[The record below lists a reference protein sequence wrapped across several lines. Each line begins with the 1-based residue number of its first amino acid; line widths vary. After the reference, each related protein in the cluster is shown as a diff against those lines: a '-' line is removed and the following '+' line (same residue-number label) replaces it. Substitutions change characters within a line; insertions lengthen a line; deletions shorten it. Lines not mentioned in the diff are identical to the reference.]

1 MPGLGKQISRD
12 FNKTFSKKNV
22 SGALGK
28 VGGEII
34 RSGDIAGTIVGGT
47 GAVLGGV
54 GYLSGNPELA
64 LAGKGLGATGA
75 VLKGSSAIGKGIQ
88 KGRRNY

>member
-1 MPGLGKQISRD
+1 MPGLNKQISRG
-12 FNKTFSKKNV
+12 FNKTFSKRNV

-34 RSGDIAGTIVGGT
+34 RTGDIAGTVIGGT
-47 GAVLGGV
+47 GAVASGV
-54 GYLSGNPELA
+54 GYLSGNPELVA
-64 LAGKGLGATGA
+64 AGKGLGAAGA

-88 KGRRNY
+88 KGKRQY

>member
-12 FNKTFSKKNV
+12 FNRTFSKKKV

-34 RSGDIAGTIVGGT
+34 RSGDIGGTILGGT

-54 GYLSGNPELA
+54 GYLSGQPELVG
-64 LAGKGLGATGA
+64 AGKVLGASGA
-75 VLKGSSAIGKGIQ
+75 VLKGSSNIGKGIQ
-88 KGRRNY
+88 KARRNY

>member
-1 MPGLGKQISRD
+1 MPGLGKQISRG
-12 FNKTFSKKNV
+12 FNKTFSKRNV

-34 RSGDIAGTIVGGT
+34 RTGDIAGTVVGGT

-64 LAGKGLGATGA
+64 LAGKGLGAAGA

-88 KGRRNY
+88 KGKRQY

>member
-1 MPGLGKQISRD
+1 MPGLNKQISRG
-12 FNKTFSKKNV
+12 FNKTFSKRNV

-34 RSGDIAGTIVGGT
+34 RTGDISGTVLGGS

-54 GYLSGNPELA
+54 GYLSGQPELVG
-64 LAGKGLGATGA
+64 AGKILGASGA
-75 VLKGSSAIGKGIQ
+75 VLKGSSNIGKGIQ
-88 KGRRNY
+88 KGRKAY

>member
-1 MPGLGKQISRD
+1 MPSLGKQISRG

-22 SGALGK
+22 STSLGK

-34 RSGDIAGTIVGGT
+34 RTGDIAGTVIGGS

-54 GYLSGNPELA
+54 GYLSGQPELVA
-64 LAGKGLGATGA
+64 AGKGLAASGAI
-75 VLKGSSAIGKGIQ
+75 LKGSSNIGKGIQ
-88 KGRRNY
+88 KGKRQY

>member
-1 MPGLGKQISRD
+1 MPSLNKQISRG
-12 FNKTFSKKNV
+12 FNKTFSKRNV

-34 RSGDIAGTIVGGT
+34 RSGDIGGTVIGGT

-54 GYLSGNPELA
+54 GYLSGQPELVA
-64 LAGKGLGATGA
+64 AGKGLGATGA
-75 VLKGSSAIGKGIQ
+75 ILKGSSNIGKGIQ